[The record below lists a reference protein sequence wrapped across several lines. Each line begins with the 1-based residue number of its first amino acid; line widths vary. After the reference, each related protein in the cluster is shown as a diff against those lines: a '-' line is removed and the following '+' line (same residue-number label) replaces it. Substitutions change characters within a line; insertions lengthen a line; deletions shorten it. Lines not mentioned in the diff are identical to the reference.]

1 MSRALIIVAAVVLAL
16 HGLIHLMGTAAYLKL
31 ANVSGIPYKTTLLS
45 GRWDVG
51 DTGIRVFGVLWAVA
65 AVGFVV
71 GAVAVFGR
79 SPWWRSV
86 LVLVTGL
93 SLTLTALDWNV
104 AFAGFFVNVA
114 ILVVL
119 FFAR

>member
-1 MSRALIIVAAVVLAL
+1 MQRLFVIVAVVLLVL
-16 HGLIHLMGTAAYLKL
+16 HGLIHLMGMAAYLEL
-31 ANVSGIPYKTTLLS
+31 ATVTGIPYKTTLLS

-51 DTGIRVFGVLWAVA
+51 DSGIHVFGVLWAIV

-71 GAVAVFGR
+71 GAVALFAG

-86 LVLVTGL
+86 LLTVTGL
-93 SLTLTALDWNV
+93 SLVLTGLDWNV

-114 ILVVL
+114 ILAVL
-119 FFAR
+119 LLAR